1 MASIMTAPIRPLSM
15 TTPTVR
21 ASTRLASIDALRGF
35 VMLLMLLD
43 HVRETFL
50 LWVPVADPVAATT
63 TDPAYFFTRLTSTLC
78 APVFVALTGLSAY
91 LYSQRHSR
99 AQTSAFLLKR
109 GAFLILLELTLVN
122 FVWRAQ
128 FPPTILYLQVIWAI
142 GLSMIVLAALIHLP
156 HKVVA
161 AIGIGIVAGHNLL
174 DPVTVAEGHPL
185 HLVWSLLHDRAM
197 VTIQGFPVR
206 FSYPVLPWFGVI
218 ALGWAVGPWFANGD
232 AATRRKRLVRTGA
245 LLLVGFVLLRALNI
259 YGDAPWFVIADA
271 PLRTVMSVLALTK
284 YPPSLLFLMST
295 LGVGLLLLALFE
307 RVEGTRAIGW
317 LAVFGGAPM
326 FFYLFHLYILRGLYL
341 LGLALWGTNHGTVF
355 GLPSMPWIWGLWIA
369 LIVPLYFPTRWF
381 AGLKQ
386 RRKDIGWLK
395 YF

>member
-1 MASIMTAPIRPLSM
+1 MASIMTAPIRPLAM
-15 TTPTVR
+15 ATPTVR

-50 LWVPVADPVAATT
+50 LWVPVADPVDATT

-99 AQTSAFLLKR
+99 NQTSAFLLKR

-142 GLSMIVLAALIHLP
+142 GLSMIVLATLIHLP

-161 AIGIGIVAGHNLL
+161 AIGIGIAAGHNLL
-174 DPVTVAEGHPL
+174 DSVTVAEGHPL
-185 HLVWSLLHDRAM
+185 HLAWSLLHDRAM

-218 ALGWAVGPWFANGD
+218 ALGWTVGPWFASGD
-232 AATRRKRLVRTGA
+232 GATRRKRLVRTGA
-245 LLLVGFVLLRALNI
+245 LLLVGFILLRALNI
-259 YGDAPWFVIADA
+259 YGDVPWFVVADA
-271 PLRTVMSVLALTK
+271 PLRTAMSVLALTK